1 MRPARGPAARTEIL
15 REMSFL
21 EHLGDLRGVLVASV
35 AVFLGLSIVYWFFSG
50 PILEWLVARVPVD
63 HLVFYAPSEAFMVR
77 TKLALVLGGITA
89 FPYVAYR
96 LWRFVTPGL
105 FKRERSRVGPVVA
118 ASAAL
123 FYAGVAFS
131 YFLVVP
137 AIVNFMLGYATE
149 RVQPLLSV
157 SAYFNTIARLCLA
170 FGLVFQ
176 LPIVILLLAFTG
188 LVSPRTFLRQWRY
201 AIVIIFV
208 AAAIFTPPDPVSQV
222 LMAVPL
228 CVLYIGSAL
237 VASAL
242 VRRRAALTED
252 A

>member
-1 MRPARGPAARTEIL
+1 MRPLRGPAERIEAL

-21 EHLGDLRGVLVASV
+21 DHLGDLRAVLVTSV
-35 AVFLGLSIVYWFFSG
+35 AAFLGLSIVYWFFSG
-50 PILEWLVARVPVD
+50 PILEWLVARAPVD
-63 HLVFYAPSEAFMVR
+63 HMVFYAPSEAFMVR
-77 TKLALVLGGITA
+77 TKLCLILGGITA
-89 FPYVAYR
+89 FPYVGYR

-105 FKRERSRVGPVVA
+105 FKRERGRIGPVVF

-123 FYAGVAFS
+123 FYAGIAFA
-131 YFLVVP
+131 YFIVVP
-137 AIVNFMLGYATE
+137 VIIDFMLGYGTA
-149 RVQPLLSV
+149 RVQPLISV
-157 SAYFNTIARLCLA
+157 SAYINTVSRMCLA

-188 LVSPRTFLRQWRY
+188 LVPPRLFLRQWRY

-242 VRRRAALTED
+242 VRRRGALED

>member
-1 MRPARGPAARTEIL
+1 MRPFRGPAERVELL

-21 EHLGDLRGVLVASV
+21 EHLGDLRGVLIASASV
-35 AVFLGLSIVYWFFSG
+35 FLAFSIAYWFFSG
-50 PILEWLVARVPVD
+50 VILEWLVLRVPVD

-77 TKLALVLGGITA
+77 TRLSLVLGGMTA
-89 FPYVAYR
+89 FPYIAYR

-105 FKRERSRVGPVVA
+105 FTRERGRVGPIVA
-118 ASAAL
+118 SSAVL
-123 FYAGVAFS
+123 FYGGVAFC
-131 YFLVVP
+131 YFLVAPV
-137 AIVNFMLGYATE
+137 IIDFMLGYATE
-149 RVQPLLSV
+149 RVQAMLSV

-176 LPIVILLLAFTG
+176 LPIVILLLALTR

-201 AIVIIFV
+201 AVVIIFV

-228 CVLYIGSAL
+228 VVLYIGSAL
-237 VASAL
+237 VALAL
-242 VRRRAALTED
+242 VRRRD

>member
-1 MRPARGPAARTEIL
+1 MRPFRSPAERTEIL

-21 EHLGDLRGVLVASV
+21 EHLGDLRGVLVASSI
-35 AVFLGLSIVYWFFSG
+35 AFLGLSVVYWFFSG
-50 PILEWLVARVPVD
+50 TILDWVVASVPVE

-77 TKLALVLGGITA
+77 TKVAFVLGGMTA
-89 FPYVAYR
+89 FPYIAYR

-105 FKRERSRVGPVVA
+105 FAREKSRVGPIVA
-118 ASAAL
+118 ASAIL
-123 FYAGVAFS
+123 FYAGVAFC
-131 YFLVVP
+131 YFVVAP
-137 AIVNFMLGYATE
+137 TIVDFMLGYATE
-149 RVQPLLSV
+149 RVQPMLSV
-157 SAYFNTIARLCLA
+157 SAYFNTVARLCLA

-188 LVSPRTFLRQWRY
+188 LVSPRSFLRQWRY
-201 AIVIIFV
+201 AVVIIFV

-228 CVLYIGSAL
+228 VVLYIGSAL
-237 VASAL
+237 VATAL
-242 VRRRAALTED
+242 VRRRD

>member
-1 MRPARGPAARTEIL
+1 MRPFRSPAERTEIL

-21 EHLGDLRGVLVASV
+21 EHLGELRGVLVASTI
-35 AVFLGLSIVYWFFSG
+35 AFLGLSVVYWFFSG
-50 PILEWLVARVPVD
+50 TILDWVVARVPLD

-77 TKLALVLGGITA
+77 TKVAFVLGGMTA
-89 FPYVAYR
+89 FPYIAYR

-105 FKRERSRVGPVVA
+105 FTREKSRVGPVVA
-118 ASAAL
+118 ASAVL
-123 FYAGVAFS
+123 FYGGVTFC
-131 YFLVVP
+131 YFVVAP
-137 AIVNFMLGYATE
+137 AIINFMLGYATD
-149 RVQPLLSV
+149 RVQPMLSV
-157 SAYFNTIARLCLA
+157 SAYFNTVARLCLA

-176 LPIVILLLAFTG
+176 LPIVVLLLAVTG

-201 AIVIIFV
+201 AVVIIFV

-228 CVLYIGSAL
+228 VVLYIGSAL

-242 VRRRAALTED
+242 VRRRTA
-252 A
+252 

>member
-1 MRPARGPAARTEIL
+1 MRPLRGPATRTEIL

-21 EHLGDLRGVLVASV
+21 EHLADLRGVLVASIL
-35 AVFLGLSIVYWFFSG
+35 VFLGTSIIYWFFSG
-50 PILEWLVARVPVD
+50 TILDWLVARVPVD

-77 TKLALVLGGITA
+77 TKIALVLGGMTA
-89 FPYVAYR
+89 LPYVSYR
-96 LWRFVTPGL
+96 VWRFVTPGL
-105 FKRERSRVGPVVA
+105 FRRERSRVGPIVA

-123 FYAGVAFS
+123 FYAGVAFC
-131 YFLVVP
+131 YFVVAP

-149 RVQPLLSV
+149 HVQPMLSI

-176 LPIVILLLAFTG
+176 LPIVILLLAITG
-188 LVSPRTFLRQWRY
+188 LVAPRTFLNQWRY
-201 AIVIIFV
+201 AIVIIFI

-222 LMAVPL
+222 LMALPL
-228 CVLYIGSAL
+228 VVLYIGSAF
-237 VASAL
+237 VALAL
-242 VRRRAALTED
+242 VRRRD